1 MVGAEHDGRV
11 LEEGQ
16 HNGEKTL
23 KELDQ
28 EFQRGKKKLSLV
40 DDIKVFLAILLI
52 LLLASTV
59 VSVKTVMME
68 GEGGN
73 ISTFKPLTQ
82 QKISNMRR
90 VGVGFIPCNG

>member
-1 MVGAEHDGRV
+1 MVGAEHEGRV

-28 EFQRGKKKLSLV
+28 EFQRRKKKLSLV